1 MVQNEHWNGQPR
13 PASKLRHVADACARR
28 SREAGRRRRRRR
40 RCPADCSCNCR
51 AAAARRRAAS
61 CNTSSSRPSASPAK
75 IETPRSCASWMSSG
89 ISFSIARQPETW
101 NPPMTTWTPGRAQR
115 PGDIE
120 CAREFVRLHADDP
133 DKAEAAVV
141 GDLRAVMSRRLD
153 ARVGLIDRDDVDGEI
168 GAEHLPLGRTV
179 GEAEDGGK
187 RVRRHR
193 RAEPL
198 HDIAVVV
205 VMRRLNEDQLEL
217 TAGRSFCF
225 AHPSILWRRL
235 SREAT
240 LRPRP
245 TPPVERFPTLALLN
259 PRDCRMAKAQPPPLL
274 GLNHIPGRGSN
285 E

>member
-1 MVQNEHWNGQPR
+1 MEPTDDH
-13 PASKLRHVADACARR
+13 LDAGGA
-28 SREAGRRRRRRR
+28 EGAG
-40 RCPADCSCNCR
+40 
-51 AAAARRRAAS
+51 
-61 CNTSSSRPSASPAK
+61 
-75 IETPRSCASWMSSG
+75 E
-89 ISFSIARQPETW
+89 
-101 NPPMTTWTPGRAQR
+101 
-115 PGDIE
+115 IE
-120 CAREFVRLHADDP
+120 CAREFVGLHANNP
-133 DKAEAAVV
+133 DKSEAAVV
-141 GDLRAVMSRRLD
+141 GDLAGDVARLD

-168 GAEHLPLGRTV
+168 LAENFAHRRTI

-198 HDIAVVV
+198 HDIAVGV
-205 VMRRLNEDQLEL
+205 VMRRLNEYQLES